1 MAGHSQF
8 KNIMHRKGAQDAK
21 RARAFAKMIREI
33 TVSAREGL
41 PDMAFN
47 PRLRSAVMAARAA
60 NMPRDTIERAI
71 KKASGA
77 GAGDDYVEIRYEGYG
92 PGGVAILVDVLTDN
106 KNRAASEIRHAFS
119 KNGGNLG
126 TPGSVAHMFTKKGLI
141 VVEKDAA
148 DEDKLTEIVLKA
160 AGEGATDNYQ
170 EVRYEG
176 YGPAG
181 GAVIVEAL
189 TDNRNRTAPA
199 LRTAFNK
206 YGGAMGESGSV
217 SFMFNRLGGVRY
229 PEAAASADAM
239 LEAAIEAGA
248 DDVTSTAEGHEV
260 IVSVEGFFAVRD
272 ALEQKFGTPLEARI
286 EWRPNITV
294 PLDEEKAAAVLKLL
308 DVLEDDD
315 DVQNVYANFEIAD
328 EIMQKLSA

>member
-33 TVSAREGL
+33 TVSARIGL

-71 KKASGA
+71 KKAA
-77 GAGDDYVEIRYEGYG
+77 GAGGSDDYAEIRYEGYG
-92 PGGVAILVDVLTDN
+92 PGGV
-106 KNRAASEIRHAFS
+106 
-119 KNGGNLG
+119 
-126 TPGSVAHMFTKKGLI
+126 
-141 VVEKDAA
+141 
-148 DEDKLTEIVLKA
+148 
-160 AGEGATDNYQ
+160 
-170 EVRYEG
+170 
-176 YGPAG
+176 
-181 GAVIVEAL
+181 AVIVEAL

-217 SFMFNRLGGVRY
+217 AFMFNRLGVVRY
-229 PEAAASADAM
+229 PAAAASADAM

-248 DDVTSTAEGHEV
+248 DDVVSDADGHEV
-260 IVSVEGFFAVRD
+260 TVNSEGFFAVRD
-272 ALEQKFGTPLEARI
+272 ALEQKFGSPAHAKI
-286 EWRPNITV
+286 EWRPNLTV